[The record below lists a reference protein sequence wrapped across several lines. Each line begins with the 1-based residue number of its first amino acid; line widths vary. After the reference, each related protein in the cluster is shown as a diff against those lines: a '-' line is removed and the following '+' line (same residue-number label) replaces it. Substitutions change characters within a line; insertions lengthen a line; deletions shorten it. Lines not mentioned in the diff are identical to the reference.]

1 MIDSLGEETEMPADQ
16 AETEILQAFCFLT
29 VSHNDIYQVLI
40 WGLSFGFTFQS
51 QSPGENRDRN
61 RNRDRGRERDRD
73 R

>member
-51 QSPGENRDRN
+51 QSPGVKEIEIEM
-61 RNRDRGRERDRD
+61 RERV
-73 R
+73 